1 MCRVLCTRTSR
12 KYLHSRIEFPR
23 GKNATFFYPVIIPI
37 ESQSVMFAATT
48 STFLTPLRLAT
59 SSSSATSRSSSRSSL
74 RVYARTVRTGIT
86 QSELKTKGGKVVYD
100 DDAKGRILIQEFAGE
115 VFAINNACPHMGL
128 PLEGKTPLLSATC
141 TDRGGV
147 ACPVHGSEFDLK
159 TGEPIGEWCPKLPT
173 LPVVGK
179 PMAGDKKRAETYPV
193 SILDDGEIAFDA

>member
-1 MCRVLCTRTSR
+1 
-12 KYLHSRIEFPR
+12 
-23 GKNATFFYPVIIPI
+23 
-37 ESQSVMFAATT
+37 MFAATT
-48 STFLTPLRLAT
+48 TTTTTFLTPLRLKART
-59 SSSSATSRSSSRSSL
+59 SSSPSSRSSSL
-74 RVYARTVRTGIT
+74 RLYARTVRTGVT
-86 QSELKTKGGKVVYD
+86 QSELKKRGGKFVYD

-147 ACPVHGSEFDLK
+147 KCPVHGSEFDLK

>member
-1 MCRVLCTRTSR
+1 
-12 KYLHSRIEFPR
+12 
-23 GKNATFFYPVIIPI
+23 
-37 ESQSVMFAATT
+37 MFAATT
-48 STFLTPLRLAT
+48 TTTTTTFLTPLRLKART
-59 SSSSATSRSSSRSSL
+59 SSSPSSRSSSL
-74 RVYARTVRTGIT
+74 RLYARTVRTGVT
-86 QSELKTKGGKVVYD
+86 QSELKKRGGKFVYD

-193 SILDDGEIAFDA
+193 SILDNGEIAFDA